1 MTVKKMIE
9 HKHKDGT
16 KHSHVSGGIE
26 HKHEEITKQ
35 IVQVKP
41 KSEIKFVDK
50 IEEQAEKFNKKVTK
64 EYNDTI
70 KRAGSVRENI
80 EKRAGSVYTASYAL
94 IDETIDDIKKMSRKV
109 STGDYSANNVYL
121 ILQDALKK
129 VRLAEN

>member
-9 HKHKDGT
+9 HKHKDDT

-70 KRAGSVRENI
+70 KRAGSVYSADY
-80 EKRAGSVYTASYAL
+80 KL
-94 IDETIDDIKKMSRKV
+94 IDDTIEDIKKMSRKV
-109 STGDYSANNVYL
+109 STNDYAANNIYI

-129 VRLAEN
+129 VRLAEA

>member
-9 HKHKDGT
+9 HKHKDDT
-16 KHSHVSGGIE
+16 KHSHMGGGIE

-35 IVQVKP
+35 TVQVKP

-70 KRAGSVRENI
+70 KRAGSV
-80 EKRAGSVYTASYAL
+80 YTASYNL

-109 STGDYSANNVYL
+109 STSDYSANNVYI

-129 VRLAEN
+129 VRLAEA

>member
-1 MTVKKMIE
+1 MTVKKKID
-9 HKHKDGT
+9 HQNKKP
-16 KHSHVSGGIE
+16 VV
-26 HKHEEITKQ
+26 EITKAT
-35 IVQVKP
+35 VQVKQ

-70 KRAGSVRENI
+70 KRAGSV
-80 EKRAGSVYTASYAL
+80 YTASYAL

-109 STGDYSANNVYL
+109 STNDYSANNVYI

-129 VRLAEN
+129 VRLAEA